1 MTAPTTTRIEAF
13 KANGIKPRDRM
24 RPIVLTNEIA
34 FDHLLGLLDEVVAQG
49 ALPAL

>member
-1 MTAPTTTRIEAF
+1 MTAPTTTRIDAF
-13 KANGIKPRDRM
+13 KAEGTKPRDPM

-34 FDHLLGLLDEVVAQG
+34 FDRLVVLLDEVVAQG

>member
-1 MTAPTTTRIEAF
+1 MTAPTTDRIDALTAEA
-13 KANGIKPRDRM
+13 AKPRPRM

-34 FDHLLGLLDEVVAQG
+34 FDRLVGLLDEVVAQG

>member
-1 MTAPTTTRIEAF
+1 MTAPTKNRIDAF
-13 KANGIKPRDRM
+13 KAEGTKPREM

-34 FDHLLGLLDEVVAQG
+34 FDRLVGLLDEFVAQG